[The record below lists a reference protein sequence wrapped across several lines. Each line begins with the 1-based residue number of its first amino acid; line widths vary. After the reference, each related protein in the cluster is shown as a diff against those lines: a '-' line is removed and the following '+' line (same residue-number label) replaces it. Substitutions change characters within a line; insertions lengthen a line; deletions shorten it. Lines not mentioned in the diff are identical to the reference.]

1 MSTKPAQPDLQTDF
15 ENPLDQR
22 SLVAFLLGK
31 QTYALP
37 IEPIAQIIEMVTIT
51 AIPQVDGAVEGVI
64 NVRGKAVPVVKMHR
78 QLDLPDA
85 PLELHTP
92 IILVIRNGQMV
103 GLIVDEVI
111 DVLKVSASQHA
122 SAEDILPEGLGKAA
136 VLEGLVHVGDD
147 VVILLDLEHLF
158 LSGQAQAL
166 ARALDEADLNGSGS
180 TKDAA

>member
-1 MSTKPAQPDLQTDF
+1 MSTKLAQPDLQTDF
-15 ENPLDQR
+15 ENSSDQR

-51 AIPQVDGAVEGVI
+51 SIPQVDGAVAGVI

-78 QLDLPDA
+78 QLSLPDA
-85 PLELHTP
+85 ALELHTP

-111 DVLKVSASQHA
+111 DVLKVSAGQHA
-122 SAEDILPEGLGKAA
+122 SAEDILPEGLGKAS
-136 VLEGLVHVGDD
+136 VLEGLVHIGDD
-147 VVILLDLEHLF
+147 VVILLDLDYLF
-158 LSGQAQAL
+158 LPGQAQVL
-166 ARALDEADLNGSGS
+166 AQALDETSLNGPGS
-180 TKDAA
+180 AREAA